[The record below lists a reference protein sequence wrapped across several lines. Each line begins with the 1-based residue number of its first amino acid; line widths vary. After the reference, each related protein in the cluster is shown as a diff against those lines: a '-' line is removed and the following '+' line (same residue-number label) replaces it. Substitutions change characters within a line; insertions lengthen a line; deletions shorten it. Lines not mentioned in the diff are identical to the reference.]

1 MADLSILIAVA
12 RNALIHVLGLAPDDT
27 VLVVTDESRRRIG
40 EAFHAAAAGLGCPAR
55 LFTFPESARPLC
67 EAPPELVG
75 LLDDVTIVVNALQ
88 ARNDEI
94 PFRVAWLQ
102 RIGATGRIRCGHS
115 PGITEEMFENGPLAV
130 DYGAMVDTAGRLVAA
145 FEGAIS
151 ARITAPGG
159 TDLSVGL
166 FGRPFVHDCRGG
178 VETMVNL
185 PCGEIYAAPVESD
198 AEGIL
203 VADGSI
209 GALGPPPQSGADP
222 RAGRAHRADRGRRR
236 RTAAGAGTAHV
247 ARSVGRGDRR
257 AGDRHQSRR
266 AHRGPHAGG
275 REGAAHRPRGVR
287 QQRGHAGRAQRLL
300 HPPRFPLP
308 PADPRRH
315 LRGRLHPHAARARG
329 DLCL

>member
-1 MADLSILIAVA
+1 MADLSMLIAVA

-40 EAFHAAAAGLGCPAR
+40 EAFHAAAAGIGCPAC
-55 LFTFPESARPLC
+55 LYTLPESARPLR
-67 EAPPELVG
+67 EAPPELIG

-102 RIGATGRIRCGHS
+102 CIGATGRIRCGHS

-130 DYGAMVDTAGRLVAA
+130 DYGAMVDTAGRLVVA
-145 FEGAIS
+145 FEGVIS

-159 TDLSVGL
+159 TDLSLGL

-178 VETMVNL
+178 VGTMVNL

-209 GALGPPPQSGADP
+209 GALGPPPQPVRIHVRGGRIARIAGGNDELQQELARLTSLDPWAAVIGELGIGINPGA
-222 RAGRAHRADRGRRR
+222 RIVGRMLEDEKALH
-236 RTAAGAGTAHV
+236 TAHV
-247 ARSVGRGDRR
+247 AFGNNEDM
-257 AGDRHQSRR
+257 
-266 AHRGPHAGG
+266 PGG
-275 REGAAHRPRGVR
+275 RNVSCTHLDFLFHLPTLVATYADGSTRTLLAHGN
-287 QQRGHAGRAQRLL
+287 
-300 HPPRFPLP
+300 
-308 PADPRRH
+308 
-315 LRGRLHPHAARARG
+315 
-329 DLCL
+329 LCL

>member
-40 EAFHAAAAGLGCPAR
+40 EAFQAAAAGIGCPAC
-55 LFTFPESARPLC
+55 LYTFPESARPLR

-115 PGITEEMFENGPLAV
+115 PGITEEMFENGSLAV

-145 FEGAIS
+145 FGGAIS

-209 GALGPPPQSGADP
+209 GALGPPPSPVRIHVRGGRIARIAGGDDELQQELTRLTSLDPWAAVIGELGIGINPGA
-222 RAGRAHRADRGRRR
+222 RIVGRMLEDEKALH
-236 RTAAGAGTAHV
+236 TAHV
-247 ARSVGRGDRR
+247 AFGNNEDM
-257 AGDRHQSRR
+257 
-266 AHRGPHAGG
+266 PGG
-275 REGAAHRPRGVR
+275 RNVSCTHLDFLFHLPTLVATYADGSTRTLL
-287 QQRGHAGRAQRLL
+287 AQ
-300 HPPRFPLP
+300 
-308 PADPRRH
+308 
-315 LRGRLHPHAARARG
+315 G

>member
-1 MADLSILIAVA
+1 MADLSMLIAVA
-12 RNALIHVLGLAPDDT
+12 RNALIHVLGLSPDDA
-27 VLVVTDESRRRIG
+27 VLVVTDESRLRIG

-55 LFTFPESARPLC
+55 LYTLSETARPLR
-67 EAPPELVG
+67 EAPPDLVA
-75 LLDDVTIVVNALQ
+75 LLDGVTVVVNALQ

-102 RIGATGRIRCGHS
+102 CVQATGRIRCGHS

-166 FGRPFVHDCRGG
+166 FGRPFVHDCLGG

-185 PCGEIYAAPVESD
+185 PCGEIFAAPVETD

-209 GALGPPPQSGADP
+209 GALGPQDNPVRVHVRGGRIARIAGADDGVQQELTRLTTLDP
-222 RAGRAHRADRGRRR
+222 WAGVIGELGIGINPGARIVGRMLEDEK
-236 RTAAGAGTAHV
+236 ALHTAHV
-247 ARSVGRGDRR
+247 AFGNNEDM
-257 AGDRHQSRR
+257 
-266 AHRGPHAGG
+266 PGG
-275 REGAAHRPRGVR
+275 RNSSCTHLDFLFHQPTVVATYADGSARTVMERGK
-287 QQRGHAGRAQRLL
+287 
-300 HPPRFPLP
+300 
-308 PADPRRH
+308 
-315 LRGRLHPHAARARG
+315 
-329 DLCL
+329 LCL